1 MNGPETPTEGVD
13 GFISSLVQCGVI
25 AEREGDVVRFPVEA
39 FGGAR
44 AGQMVPTAVSVNE
57 LTPWPAVPPHWI
69 HLPDE
74 ITIVPTNSDRNECL
88 PGWQRHSRDLQ
99 GWDTEAHRGQAFV
112 AHIRSML
119 AHAA

>member
-1 MNGPETPTEGVD
+1 MSGPETPPVGVD
-13 GFISSLVQCGVI
+13 GFISSLGECGVI
-25 AEREGDVVRFPVEA
+25 AERDGGVVRFPVEA
-39 FGGAR
+39 VGGANT
-44 AGQMVPTAVSVNE
+44 GQIVSAAVSVNE
-57 LTPWPAVPPHWI
+57 LTPWPAVPPHWV

-99 GWDTEAHRGQAFV
+99 GWDRETHPGQAFV
-112 AHIRSML
+112 AHVRSIV